1 MIAGAVLAY
10 KPPHSHSLTPD
21 LLDGGPLPAQPRSRA
36 HTVEDAEPSVSPPP
50 PCASLSCTNR
60 LTALEPSWVNLS
72 FQPRIDWQA
81 GGLRGDCVVG
91 EYEYIMHAYCDPPGA
106 HTPAALGQRPSLER
120 LVSADV
126 HTQALPKAGFA
137 ELAALV
143 GNRTLLIMGDSVMEQ
158 FYNALQCMLRR
169 EGLERPTDAAFRAF
183 IELNRPLWTMGKR
196 KMPPK
201 LPQQAT
207 NGMRMLFSRAVTYQ
221 VEDVAAA
228 ARTADVLVLNFGL
241 HYHDLDQY
249 RRDLHSA
256 FAQLGERHEAGGGSG
271 GGVQLVLFQETAA
284 QHFPSSDQRGYTTGE
299 WEARDKARSAY
310 CPPALAGLLCLPLS
324 PSPSLCVSPLR
335 PVPQGKPRTPHHS
348 RAPQATDAQCACAPI
363 EDFTVSGKN
372 TALQEVLGTG
382 KYPHVKVLPFYE
394 LTRPRWRWHFGNCTH
409 RPNGWK
415 KETCCDCTHWCYS
428 PTMWS
433 AHVHDITSALW
444 QHERSLLGQAKKS

>member
-183 IELNRPLWTMGKR
+183 IELNRPLWTMGAR
-196 KMPPK
+196 STAAVAAPPPAPRPPPPAPCHQRPAHPHHPRHH
-201 LPQQAT
+201 LRHGLDDATARRQAQD
-207 NGMRMLFSRAVTYQ
+207 AAQ
-221 VEDVAAA
+221 AAA
-228 ARTADVLVLNFGL
+228 AGDLGHADALRARHQLPARGP
-241 HYHDLDQY
+241 
-249 RRDLHSA
+249 RRRA
-256 FAQLGERHEAGGGSG
+256 AG
-271 GGVQLVLFQETAA
+271 
-284 QHFPSSDQRGYTTGE
+284 R
-299 WEARDKARSAY
+299 
-310 CPPALAGLLCLPLS
+310 
-324 PSPSLCVSPLR
+324 
-335 PVPQGKPRTPHHS
+335 
-348 RAPQATDAQCACAPI
+348 
-363 EDFTVSGKN
+363 
-372 TALQEVLGTG
+372 
-382 KYPHVKVLPFYE
+382 
-394 LTRPRWRWHFGNCTH
+394 TRPRRLIPRTAV
-409 RPNGWK
+409 RP
-415 KETCCDCTHWCYS
+415 S
-428 PTMWS
+428 PPHL
-433 AHVHDITSALW
+433 ARAPRDLAPRALP
-444 QHERSLLGQAKKS
+444 RGRRRT